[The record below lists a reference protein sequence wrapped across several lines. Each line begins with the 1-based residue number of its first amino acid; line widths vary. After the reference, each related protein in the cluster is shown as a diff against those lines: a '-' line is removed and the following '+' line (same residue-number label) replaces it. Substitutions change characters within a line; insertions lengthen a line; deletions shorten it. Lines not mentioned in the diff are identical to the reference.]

1 MGNEIIKIIK
11 IFLASSSE
19 LKDDREQFEIFIN
32 RKNKKYIEQ
41 GIFLELVVWEDFIDA
56 MSKTRLQDEY
66 NKAITQCHIFVSLFH
81 TKVGIYTEEEFT
93 KALETFKANG
103 NLRIYTYFKDA
114 PINAGQ
120 IRPEIMTLL
129 NFKERLHNLG
139 HFHTSYADIND
150 LKHKFGEQLNKIMP
164 KLAGEIE
171 PAFQQKQQEVEQSL
185 RREIQQLEQE
195 KQEIEQALRR
205 EIQQLEQKKQ
215 EIEQALR
222 REIQQLEQQIDG
234 HRPVTPLDTLIVNI
248 RNTMNLFRRW
258 LIELNKWFK
267 FAILCILALILSLVI
282 FYVREITDPLVAASV
297 CNNTP
302 DFISCGEKLDF
313 PHYPSLGQL
322 LPEEKKGREE
332 FAKGNYKEAIS
343 YLEKAWEQEKDPV
356 TLIALNNARV
366 MYQLKSGTISPKNVF
381 TIAVSTGFG
390 DKIPPDF
397 GGSIL
402 TGVGWQQ
409 YKFNK
414 DNDIFK
420 LIVVMADD
428 SNNKDGA
435 EKVAKELV
443 GRQRIMGVIGP
454 YSSHATYYVLDDYL
468 QKLVLISATS
478 TATIEDFKAQDEN
491 KSQDLSW
498 FFRPISTT
506 EIAAQDLVKYLKKQG
521 YQQVIIF
528 HDNDLVAQSFYN
540 NFKEELDKLS
550 INIKGEVNITTSPID
565 RVNSLK
571 QKFNQIKDK
580 TALVIISDAFIDTE
594 SKEKKIQII
603 KENRGTFLIAGNN
616 PLFNDEVLRLGKES
630 LEKMVIAIP
639 WYPSDEESKKLADF
653 VDQKPLPWSTSTK
666 PKLNWQMAMAYDAT
680 KMLVEAIVQQLE
692 QGQTP
697 SREGTRNTLAKDDFN
712 TEGLTG
718 KITLK
723 GSDRKDQ
730 FSSLVRPDCSTTSCD
745 WRKIN
750 P

>member
-1 MGNEIIKIIK
+1 M
-11 IFLASSSE
+11 
-19 LKDDREQFEIFIN
+19 IN
-32 RKNKKYIEQ
+32 TINLSYHWTKNRI
-41 GIFLELVVWEDFIDA
+41 
-56 MSKTRLQDEY
+56 M
-66 NKAITQCHIFVSLFH
+66 LFC
-81 TKVGIYTEEEFT
+81 
-93 KALETFKANG
+93 
-103 NLRIYTYFKDA
+103 
-114 PINAGQ
+114 
-120 IRPEIMTLL
+120 
-129 NFKERLHNLG
+129 
-139 HFHTSYADIND
+139 
-150 LKHKFGEQLNKIMP
+150 
-164 KLAGEIE
+164 
-171 PAFQQKQQEVEQSL
+171 
-185 RREIQQLEQE
+185 
-195 KQEIEQALRR
+195 
-205 EIQQLEQKKQ
+205 
-215 EIEQALR
+215 
-222 REIQQLEQQIDG
+222 
-234 HRPVTPLDTLIVNI
+234 
-248 RNTMNLFRRW
+248 RW
-258 LIELNKWFK
+258 LIELNKKWFK
-267 FAILCILALILSLVI
+267 FAILFILALIISWVT
-282 FYVREITDPLVAASV
+282 FYVREITDPLSA
-297 CNNTP
+297 CKNTP
-302 DFISCGEKLDF
+302 HFISCGEKLDF

-390 DKIPPDF
+390 DRIPPDF

-409 YKFNK
+409 YKFNQ
-414 DNDIFK
+414 DDDIFK
-420 LIVVMADD
+420 LIVVMAND

-478 TATIEDFKAQDEN
+478 TATIEDFKAQDKDKN
-491 KSQDLSW
+491 KSQDFSW
-498 FFRPISTT
+498 FFRPIPTT
-506 EIAAQDLVKYLKKQG
+506 EIAAQNLVKYLEKKG

-528 HDNDLVAQSFYN
+528 HDNDLVAQSFYK
-540 NFKEELDKLS
+540 NFTKQLEKS
-550 INIKGEVNITTSPID
+550 IIINIKG
-565 RVNSLK
+565 RVIIKDSQISLDVERFK
-571 QKFNQIKDK
+571 QKFNQLKDK

-616 PLFNDEVLRLGKES
+616 PLFNDEVLELVDTIGRES

-653 VDQKPLPWSTSTK
+653 VDQKPLPWSTK
-666 PKLNWQMAMAYDAT
+666 LKLNWQMAMAYDAT

-745 WRKIN
+745 WREIN

>member
-1 MGNEIIKIIK
+1 MSREKLEDAKRNWEEKLAHYQCELAITADASRKFELRKGIQECEKEIEKLEKTIN
-11 IFLASSSE
+11 SSE
-19 LKDDREQFEIFIN
+19 SGNDPNSSDNSNRRRFVIPPIIIN
-32 RKNKKYIEQ
+32 TINLSYRWTKKRI
-41 GIFLELVVWEDFIDA
+41 
-56 MSKTRLQDEY
+56 M
-66 NKAITQCHIFVSLFH
+66 LFC
-81 TKVGIYTEEEFT
+81 
-93 KALETFKANG
+93 
-103 NLRIYTYFKDA
+103 
-114 PINAGQ
+114 
-120 IRPEIMTLL
+120 
-129 NFKERLHNLG
+129 
-139 HFHTSYADIND
+139 
-150 LKHKFGEQLNKIMP
+150 
-164 KLAGEIE
+164 
-171 PAFQQKQQEVEQSL
+171 
-185 RREIQQLEQE
+185 
-195 KQEIEQALRR
+195 
-205 EIQQLEQKKQ
+205 
-215 EIEQALR
+215 
-222 REIQQLEQQIDG
+222 
-234 HRPVTPLDTLIVNI
+234 
-248 RNTMNLFRRW
+248 RW

-267 FAILCILALILSLVI
+267 FAILFILALIISLVI
-282 FYVREITDPLVAASV
+282 FYVREITDPLSA
-297 CNNTP
+297 CKNTP
-302 DFISCGEKLDF
+302 HFISCGEKLDF
-313 PHYPSLGQL
+313 HHYPSSGQL
-322 LPEEKKGREE
+322 LRGEEKGREE

-343 YLEKAWEQEKDPV
+343 YLEEAWEKEKDPV

-409 YKFNK
+409 AEFNK
-414 DNDIFK
+414 NNGIFK
-420 LIVVMADD
+420 LIVVMAND
-428 SNNKDGA
+428 SNNDDEA
-435 EKVAKELV
+435 LKVAKELV
-443 GRQRIMGVIGP
+443 GRERIIGVIGP

-468 QKLVLISATS
+468 KELVLISPTS
-478 TATIEDFKAQDEN
+478 TATIEAFKAQDKN

-506 EIAAQDLVKYLKKQG
+506 EIAAQDLVKYLEKKG

-540 NFKEELDKLS
+540 NFKEELELDKSS
-550 INIKGEVNITTSPID
+550 INEVNITISPID
-565 RVNSLK
+565 RVNSFK
-571 QKFNQIKDK
+571 QKFNQLKDK
-580 TALVIISDAFIDTE
+580 TALVLISDAFIDTE

-616 PLFNDEVLRLGKES
+616 PLFNDEVLELVDTIGRES

-653 VDQKPLPWSTSTK
+653 VDQKPLPWSTK

-692 QGQTP
+692 QGQMP

-723 GSDRKDQ
+723 ESDREDQ
-730 FSSLVRPDCSTTSCD
+730 SNSLISPDCSTTPCD

>member
-1 MGNEIIKIIK
+1 MSREKLEDAKRNWEEKLAHYQCELAITADASRKFELRKGIQECEKEIEKLEKTIN
-11 IFLASSSE
+11 SSE
-19 LKDDREQFEIFIN
+19 SGNDPNSSDNSNRRRFVIPPIIIN
-32 RKNKKYIEQ
+32 TINLSYRWTKKRI
-41 GIFLELVVWEDFIDA
+41 
-56 MSKTRLQDEY
+56 M
-66 NKAITQCHIFVSLFH
+66 LFC
-81 TKVGIYTEEEFT
+81 
-93 KALETFKANG
+93 
-103 NLRIYTYFKDA
+103 
-114 PINAGQ
+114 
-120 IRPEIMTLL
+120 
-129 NFKERLHNLG
+129 
-139 HFHTSYADIND
+139 
-150 LKHKFGEQLNKIMP
+150 
-164 KLAGEIE
+164 
-171 PAFQQKQQEVEQSL
+171 
-185 RREIQQLEQE
+185 
-195 KQEIEQALRR
+195 
-205 EIQQLEQKKQ
+205 
-215 EIEQALR
+215 
-222 REIQQLEQQIDG
+222 
-234 HRPVTPLDTLIVNI
+234 
-248 RNTMNLFRRW
+248 RW

-282 FYVREITDPLVAASV
+282 FYVREITDPLSA

-302 DFISCGEKLDF
+302 DFISCGEKLGF
-313 PHYPSLGQL
+313 PDYPSPGQL
-322 LPEEKKGREE
+322 LPEEEKGREE

-343 YLEKAWEQEKDPV
+343 YLEKAWEKEKDPV

-366 MYQLKSGTISPKNVF
+366 MYRLKSGTISPKNVF

-409 YKFNK
+409 AEFNK
-414 DNDIFK
+414 DNVFK
-420 LIVVMADD
+420 LIVVMAND
-428 SNNKDGA
+428 SNNDDEA
-435 EKVAKELV
+435 LKVAKELV
-443 GRQRIMGVIGP
+443 GREKIMGVIGP

-468 QKLVLISATS
+468 EKLVLISPTS
-478 TATIEDFKAQDEN
+478 TATIEAFKAQDKN

-498 FFRPISTT
+498 FFRPVSTT
-506 EIAAQDLVKYLKKQG
+506 EIAAQDLVKYLEKKG

-540 NFKEELDKLS
+540 NFKEELDKSS
-550 INIKGEVNITTSPID
+550 INIKGKVNITTSPID

-571 QKFNQIKDK
+571 QKFNQLKDK
-580 TALVIISDAFIDTE
+580 TALVLISDAFINTE

-616 PLFNDEVLRLGKES
+616 PLFNDEVLELVDTIGRES

-723 GSDRKDQ
+723 GSDREDQ
-730 FSSLVRPDCSTTSCD
+730 SSSLISPDCSTTPCD
-745 WRKIN
+745 WTGAK
-750 P
+750 

>member
-1 MGNEIIKIIK
+1 
-11 IFLASSSE
+11 
-19 LKDDREQFEIFIN
+19 
-32 RKNKKYIEQ
+32 
-41 GIFLELVVWEDFIDA
+41 
-56 MSKTRLQDEY
+56 
-66 NKAITQCHIFVSLFH
+66 
-81 TKVGIYTEEEFT
+81 
-93 KALETFKANG
+93 
-103 NLRIYTYFKDA
+103 YFKNA

-120 IRPEIMTLL
+120 IGPEIITLL

-164 KLAGEIE
+164 KLAREIE
-171 PAFQQKQQEVEQSL
+171 PAFQQKQ
-185 RREIQQLEQE
+185 
-195 KQEIEQALRR
+195 QEIEQALRR

-343 YLEKAWEQEKDPV
+343 YLEKAWEKEKDPV

-414 DNDIFK
+414 DNDTFK

-443 GRQRIMGVIGP
+443 GRQRIMGIIGP
-454 YSSHATYYVLDDYL
+454 YSSHATYYV
-468 QKLVLISATS
+468 
-478 TATIEDFKAQDEN
+478 
-491 KSQDLSW
+491 
-498 FFRPISTT
+498 
-506 EIAAQDLVKYLKKQG
+506 
-521 YQQVIIF
+521 
-528 HDNDLVAQSFYN
+528 
-540 NFKEELDKLS
+540 
-550 INIKGEVNITTSPID
+550 
-565 RVNSLK
+565 
-571 QKFNQIKDK
+571 
-580 TALVIISDAFIDTE
+580 
-594 SKEKKIQII
+594 
-603 KENRGTFLIAGNN
+603 
-616 PLFNDEVLRLGKES
+616 
-630 LEKMVIAIP
+630 
-639 WYPSDEESKKLADF
+639 
-653 VDQKPLPWSTSTK
+653 
-666 PKLNWQMAMAYDAT
+666 
-680 KMLVEAIVQQLE
+680 
-692 QGQTP
+692 
-697 SREGTRNTLAKDDFN
+697 
-712 TEGLTG
+712 
-718 KITLK
+718 
-723 GSDRKDQ
+723 
-730 FSSLVRPDCSTTSCD
+730 
-745 WRKIN
+745 
-750 P
+750 

>member
-32 RKNKKYIEQ
+32 RENKKYIKQ

-114 PINAGQ
+114 PINMSQ
-120 IRPEIMTLL
+120 IRSEIMTLL

-139 HFHTSYADIND
+139 HFHTRYADIND
-150 LKHKFGEQLNKIMP
+150 LKHKFSEQLNKIMP

-171 PAFQQKQQEVEQSL
+171 PALHQEQQK
-185 RREIQQLEQE
+185 
-195 KQEIEQALRR
+195 
-205 EIQQLEQKKQ
+205 
-215 EIEQALR
+215 IEQALR
-222 REIQQLEQQIDG
+222 REIQQLEQQKQEIEQALKREIQQLEQQIGG
-234 HRPVTPLDTLIVNI
+234 HRPRTLLDKLIVNI
-248 RNTMNLFRRW
+248 RNTINLFRRW

-282 FYVREITDPLVAASV
+282 FYVREITDPLSA

-302 DFISCGEKLDF
+302 DFISCGEKLGF
-313 PHYPSLGQL
+313 PDYPLPGQL

-343 YLEKAWEQEKDPV
+343 YLEKAWEKEKDPV

-409 YKFNK
+409 AEFNK
-414 DNDIFK
+414 DNVFK
-420 LIVVMADD
+420 LIVVMAND
-428 SNNKDGA
+428 SNNDYEA
-435 EKVAKELV
+435 LKVAKELV
-443 GRQRIMGVIGP
+443 GREKILGVIGP

-468 QKLVLISATS
+468 EKLVLISPTS
-478 TATIEDFKAQDEN
+478 TATIEAFKAQDKN

-498 FFRPISTT
+498 FFRPVSTT
-506 EIAAQDLVKYLKKQG
+506 EIAAQDLVKYLEKKG

-540 NFKEELDKLS
+540 NFKEELDKSS
-550 INIKGEVNITTSPID
+550 INIKGKVNIKTSPID

-571 QKFNQIKDK
+571 QKFNQLKDK
-580 TALVIISDAFIDTE
+580 TALVLISDAFIDTE

-616 PLFNDEVLRLGKES
+616 PLFNDEVLRLGRES

-653 VDQKPLPWSTSTK
+653 VDQKPLPWSTK
-666 PKLNWQMAMAYDAT
+666 LKLNWQMAMAYDAT

-723 GSDRKDQ
+723 ERDREDPS
-730 FSSLVRPDCSTTSCD
+730 SSLISPDCSTTPCD

>member
-1 MGNEIIKIIK
+1 MSREKLEDAKRNWEEKLAHYQCELAITADASRKFELRKGIQECEKEIEKLEKTIN
-11 IFLASSSE
+11 SSE
-19 LKDDREQFEIFIN
+19 SGNDPNSSDNSNRRRFVIPPIIIN
-32 RKNKKYIEQ
+32 TINLSYRWTKKRI
-41 GIFLELVVWEDFIDA
+41 
-56 MSKTRLQDEY
+56 M
-66 NKAITQCHIFVSLFH
+66 LFC
-81 TKVGIYTEEEFT
+81 
-93 KALETFKANG
+93 
-103 NLRIYTYFKDA
+103 
-114 PINAGQ
+114 
-120 IRPEIMTLL
+120 
-129 NFKERLHNLG
+129 
-139 HFHTSYADIND
+139 
-150 LKHKFGEQLNKIMP
+150 
-164 KLAGEIE
+164 
-171 PAFQQKQQEVEQSL
+171 
-185 RREIQQLEQE
+185 
-195 KQEIEQALRR
+195 
-205 EIQQLEQKKQ
+205 
-215 EIEQALR
+215 
-222 REIQQLEQQIDG
+222 
-234 HRPVTPLDTLIVNI
+234 
-248 RNTMNLFRRW
+248 RW

-282 FYVREITDPLVAASV
+282 VYVREITDPLSA

-302 DFISCGEKLDF
+302 DFISCGEKLGF
-313 PHYPSLGQL
+313 PDYPSPGQL
-322 LPEEKKGREE
+322 LPEEEKGREE

-343 YLEKAWEQEKDPV
+343 YLEKAWEKEKDPV

-409 YKFNK
+409 AEFNK
-414 DNDIFK
+414 DNVFK
-420 LIVVMADD
+420 LIVVMAND
-428 SNNKDGA
+428 SNNDDEA
-435 EKVAKELV
+435 LKVAKELV
-443 GRQRIMGVIGP
+443 GREKIMGVIGP

-468 QKLVLISATS
+468 EKLVLISPTS
-478 TATIEDFKAQDEN
+478 TATIEAFKAQDKN

-498 FFRPISTT
+498 FFRPVSTT
-506 EIAAQDLVKYLKKQG
+506 EIAAQDLVKYLEKKG

-540 NFKEELDKLS
+540 NFKEELDKSS
-550 INIKGEVNITTSPID
+550 INIKGKVNITTSPID

-571 QKFNQIKDK
+571 QKFNQLKDK
-580 TALVIISDAFIDTE
+580 TALVLISDAFINTE

-616 PLFNDEVLRLGKES
+616 PLFNDEVLELVDTIGRES

-723 GSDRKDQ
+723 GSDREDQ
-730 FSSLVRPDCSTTSCD
+730 SSSLISPDCSTTPCD

>member
-150 LKHKFGEQLNKIMP
+150 LKHKFSEQLNKIMP
-164 KLAGEIE
+164 KLAREIE
-171 PAFQQKQQEVEQSL
+171 PAFQQKQQEV
-185 RREIQQLEQE
+185 
-195 KQEIEQALRR
+195 EQALRR

-332 FAKGNYKEAIS
+332 FAKGNYKQAIS

-414 DNDIFK
+414 DNCNKDIFK

-478 TATIEDFKAQDEN
+478 TATIEDFKAQDKN
-491 KSQDLSW
+491 KSQDFSW

-528 HDNDLVAQSFYN
+528 HDNDLVARSFYN

-571 QKFNQIKDK
+571 QKFNQLKDK

-616 PLFNDEVLRLGKES
+616 PLFNDDVLKLVDTIGKES

-653 VDQKPLPWSTSTK
+653 VDQKPLPWSTK

>member
-66 NKAITQCHIFVSLFH
+66 NKAITECHIFVSLFH

-114 PINAGQ
+114 PINMSQ
-120 IRPEIMTLL
+120 IRSEIMTLL

-150 LKHKFGEQLNKIMP
+150 LKHKFSEQLNKIMP

-171 PAFQQKQQEVEQSL
+171 PAFHQEQQEIEQAL
-185 RREIQQLEQE
+185 KREIQQLEQQ

-205 EIQQLEQKKQ
+205 EIQQLKQ
-215 EIEQALR
+215 Q
-222 REIQQLEQQIDG
+222 
-234 HRPVTPLDTLIVNI
+234 HRLVTTLDTLIVNI
-248 RNTMNLFRRW
+248 GNTINLFRRW

-282 FYVREITDPLVAASV
+282 FYVREITDPLSA

-302 DFISCGEKLDF
+302 DFISCGEKLGF
-313 PHYPSLGQL
+313 PHYPSPGQL
-322 LPEEKKGREE
+322 LPEEEKGREE

-343 YLEKAWEQEKDPV
+343 YLEKAWEKEKDPV

-366 MYQLKSGTISPKNVF
+366 MYQLKSGTISSKNVF

-409 YKFNK
+409 AEFNK
-414 DNDIFK
+414 DNVFK
-420 LIVVMADD
+420 LIVVMAND

-435 EKVAKELV
+435 LKVAKELV
-443 GRQRIMGVIGP
+443 GREKIMGVIGP

-468 QKLVLISATS
+468 KKLVLISATS
-478 TATIEDFKAQDEN
+478 TATIEDFKAQDKN
-491 KSQDLSW
+491 KSQDFSW
-498 FFRPISTT
+498 FFRPIPTT

-550 INIKGEVNITTSPID
+550 INIKGEVNITTSPINQ
-565 RVNSLK
+565 VNSLK

-616 PLFNDEVLRLGKES
+616 PLFNDEVLELVDTIGRES

-666 PKLNWQMAMAYDAT
+666 PKLNWQMAMAYEAT

-723 GSDRKDQ
+723 GSDREDQ
-730 FSSLVRPDCSTTSCD
+730 SSSLISPDCSTTPCD

>member
-32 RKNKKYIEQ
+32 RENKKYIKQ

-66 NKAITQCHIFVSLFH
+66 NKAITECHIFVSLFH
-81 TKVGIYTEEEFT
+81 TKVGKYTEEEFL

-103 NLRIYTYFKDA
+103 NLRIYTYFKNA

-120 IRPEIMTLL
+120 IGPEIMTLL

-150 LKHKFGEQLNKIMP
+150 LKHKFSEQLNKIMP

-171 PAFQQKQQEVEQSL
+171 PAFHQEQ
-185 RREIQQLEQE
+185 
-195 KQEIEQALRR
+195 QEIEQAL
-205 EIQQLEQKKQ
+205 K
-215 EIEQALR
+215 
-222 REIQQLEQQIDG
+222 REIQQLEQQKQEIELALRREIRQLEQQIGG
-234 HRPVTPLDTLIVNI
+234 HRPCTLLDKLIVNI
-248 RNTMNLFRRW
+248 RNTINLFRRW

-282 FYVREITDPLVAASV
+282 FYVREITDPLSA

-302 DFISCGEKLDF
+302 DFISCGEKLGF
-313 PHYPSLGQL
+313 PDYPSPGQL
-322 LPEEKKGREE
+322 LREEKKGREE

-343 YLEKAWEQEKDPV
+343 YLEEAWEKEKDPV

-409 YKFNK
+409 AEFNK
-414 DNDIFK
+414 NNGIFK
-420 LIVVMADD
+420 LIVVMAND

-435 EKVAKELV
+435 LKVAKELV
-443 GRQRIMGVIGP
+443 GRERIIGVIGP

-468 QKLVLISATS
+468 KELVLISPTS
-478 TATIEDFKAQDEN
+478 TATREYFKAQNKN
-491 KSQDLSW
+491 KSQDFSW

-506 EIAAQDLVKYLKKQG
+506 EIAAQDLVKYLEKKG
-521 YQQVIIF
+521 YIKVIIF
-528 HDNDLVAQSFYN
+528 YDNDLVAQSFYE
-540 NFKEELDKLS
+540 NFTKQLKQSS
-550 INIKGEVNITTSPID
+550 INIKPEVNITKSPID
-565 RVNSLK
+565 LDVDSLK

-580 TALVIISDAFIDTE
+580 TALVLISDAFIDTE

-616 PLFNDEVLRLGKES
+616 PLFNDEVLELVDTIGRES

-653 VDQKPLPWSTSTK
+653 VDQKPLPWSTK

-723 GSDRKDQ
+723 ESDREDQ
-730 FSSLVRPDCSTTSCD
+730 SSSLISPDCSTTPCD

>member
-1 MGNEIIKIIK
+1 MSQAKRN
-11 IFLASSSE
+11 
-19 LKDDREQFEIFIN
+19 
-32 RKNKKYIEQ
+32 
-41 GIFLELVVWEDFIDA
+41 WE
-56 MSKTRLQDEY
+56 E
-66 NKAITQCHIFVSLFH
+66 
-81 TKVGIYTEEEFT
+81 
-93 KALETFKANG
+93 
-103 NLRIYTYFKDA
+103 
-114 PINAGQ
+114 
-120 IRPEIMTLL
+120 
-129 NFKERLHNLG
+129 
-139 HFHTSYADIND
+139 
-150 LKHKFGEQLNKIMP
+150 
-164 KLAGEIE
+164 KLAHYEYELSITADPSRKFELRRMIEECQKEIE
-171 PAFQQKQQEVEQSL
+171 K
-185 RREIQQLEQE
+185 LE
-195 KQEIEQALRR
+195 
-205 EIQQLEQKKQ
+205 KKINPSESGNDPTSSDNSNQ
-215 EIEQALR
+215 PISV
-222 REIQQLEQQIDG
+222 IPPI
-234 HRPVTPLDTLIVNI
+234 II
-248 RNTMNLFRRW
+248 NTINLSYHWTKNRIMLFCRW
-258 LIELNKWFK
+258 LIELKKWFK

-282 FYVREITDPLVAASV
+282 FYVREITDPLSA

-302 DFISCGEKLDF
+302 DFISCGEKLGF
-313 PHYPSLGQL
+313 PHYPSPGRL
-322 LPEEKKGREE
+322 LPEEEKGREE

-343 YLEKAWEQEKDPV
+343 YLEKAWEKEKDPV

-409 YKFNK
+409 AEFNK
-414 DNDIFK
+414 DNVFK
-420 LIVVMADD
+420 LIVVMAND
-428 SNNKDGA
+428 SNNDYDEA
-435 EKVAKELV
+435 LKVAKELV
-443 GRQRIMGVIGP
+443 GREKIMGVIGP

-468 QKLVLISATS
+468 EKLVLISPTS
-478 TATIEDFKAQDEN
+478 TATIEAFKAQDKN

-498 FFRPISTT
+498 FFRPIPTT
-506 EIAAQDLVKYLKKQG
+506 EIAAQDLVKYLEKKG

-528 HDNDLVAQSFYN
+528 HDNDLVAQSFYK
-540 NFKEELDKLS
+540 NFTKQLEKS
-550 INIKGEVNITTSPID
+550 IIINIKG
-565 RVNSLK
+565 RVIIKDSQISLDVERFK
-571 QKFNQIKDK
+571 QKFNQLKDK

-616 PLFNDEVLRLGKES
+616 PLFNDEVLELVDTIGRES

-697 SREGTRNTLAKDDFN
+697 SREGTRNTLAKDDFK

-723 GSDRKDQ
+723 GSDREDQ
-730 FSSLVRPDCSTTSCD
+730 SSSLISPDCSTTPCD

>member
-1 MGNEIIKIIK
+1 MSREKLEDAKRNWEEKLAHYQCELAITADASRKFELRKGIQECEKEIEKLEKTIN
-11 IFLASSSE
+11 SSE
-19 LKDDREQFEIFIN
+19 SGNDPNSVVIPPIIIN
-32 RKNKKYIEQ
+32 TINLSYRWTKKRI
-41 GIFLELVVWEDFIDA
+41 
-56 MSKTRLQDEY
+56 M
-66 NKAITQCHIFVSLFH
+66 LFC
-81 TKVGIYTEEEFT
+81 
-93 KALETFKANG
+93 
-103 NLRIYTYFKDA
+103 
-114 PINAGQ
+114 
-120 IRPEIMTLL
+120 
-129 NFKERLHNLG
+129 
-139 HFHTSYADIND
+139 
-150 LKHKFGEQLNKIMP
+150 
-164 KLAGEIE
+164 
-171 PAFQQKQQEVEQSL
+171 
-185 RREIQQLEQE
+185 
-195 KQEIEQALRR
+195 
-205 EIQQLEQKKQ
+205 
-215 EIEQALR
+215 
-222 REIQQLEQQIDG
+222 
-234 HRPVTPLDTLIVNI
+234 
-248 RNTMNLFRRW
+248 RW

-282 FYVREITDPLVAASV
+282 FYVREITDPLSA

-302 DFISCGEKLDF
+302 DFISCGEKLGF
-313 PHYPSLGQL
+313 PDYPSPGQL
-322 LPEEKKGREE
+322 LPEEEKGREE

-343 YLEKAWEQEKDPV
+343 YLEKAWQKEKDPV

-366 MYQLKSGTISPKNVF
+366 MYRLKSGTISPKNVF

-409 YKFNK
+409 AEFNK
-414 DNDIFK
+414 DNVFK
-420 LIVVMADD
+420 LIVVMAND
-428 SNNKDGA
+428 SNNDDEA
-435 EKVAKELV
+435 LKVAKELV
-443 GRQRIMGVIGP
+443 GREKIMGVIGP

-468 QKLVLISATS
+468 EKLVLISPTS
-478 TATIEDFKAQDEN
+478 TATIEAFKAQDKN

-498 FFRPISTT
+498 FFRPVSTT
-506 EIAAQDLVKYLKKQG
+506 EIAAQDLVKYLEKKG

-540 NFKEELDKLS
+540 NFKEELDKSS
-550 INIKGEVNITTSPID
+550 INIKGKVNITTSPID

-571 QKFNQIKDK
+571 QKFNQLKDK
-580 TALVIISDAFIDTE
+580 TALVLISDAFINTE

-616 PLFNDEVLRLGKES
+616 PLFNDEVLELVDTIGRES

-723 GSDRKDQ
+723 GSDREDQ
-730 FSSLVRPDCSTTSCD
+730 SSSLISPDCSTTPCD

>member
-1 MGNEIIKIIK
+1 MSREKLEDAKRNWEEKLAHYQCELAITADASRKFELRKGIQECEKEIEKLEKTIN
-11 IFLASSSE
+11 SSE
-19 LKDDREQFEIFIN
+19 SGNDPNSSDNSNRRRFVIPPIIIN
-32 RKNKKYIEQ
+32 TINLSYRWTKKRI
-41 GIFLELVVWEDFIDA
+41 
-56 MSKTRLQDEY
+56 M
-66 NKAITQCHIFVSLFH
+66 LFC
-81 TKVGIYTEEEFT
+81 
-93 KALETFKANG
+93 
-103 NLRIYTYFKDA
+103 
-114 PINAGQ
+114 
-120 IRPEIMTLL
+120 
-129 NFKERLHNLG
+129 
-139 HFHTSYADIND
+139 
-150 LKHKFGEQLNKIMP
+150 
-164 KLAGEIE
+164 
-171 PAFQQKQQEVEQSL
+171 
-185 RREIQQLEQE
+185 
-195 KQEIEQALRR
+195 
-205 EIQQLEQKKQ
+205 
-215 EIEQALR
+215 
-222 REIQQLEQQIDG
+222 
-234 HRPVTPLDTLIVNI
+234 
-248 RNTMNLFRRW
+248 RW

-267 FAILCILALILSLVI
+267 FAILFILALIISLVI
-282 FYVREITDPLVAASV
+282 FYVREITDPLSA
-297 CNNTP
+297 CKNTP
-302 DFISCGEKLDF
+302 HFISCGEKLDF
-313 PHYPSLGQL
+313 HHYPSSGQL
-322 LPEEKKGREE
+322 LRGEEKGREE

-343 YLEKAWEQEKDPV
+343 YLEEAWEKEKDPV

-409 YKFNK
+409 AEFNK
-414 DNDIFK
+414 DNVFK
-420 LIVVMADD
+420 LIVVMAND
-428 SNNKDGA
+428 SNNDDEA
-435 EKVAKELV
+435 LKVAKELV
-443 GRQRIMGVIGP
+443 GRERIIGVIGP

-468 QKLVLISATS
+468 EKLVLISPTS
-478 TATIEDFKAQDEN
+478 TATIEAFKAQDKN

-506 EIAAQDLVKYLKKQG
+506 EIAAQDLVKYLEKKG

-540 NFKEELDKLS
+540 NFKEELDKSS
-550 INIKGEVNITTSPID
+550 INIKGKVNITELPID
-565 RVNSLK
+565 RVNSFK
-571 QKFNQIKDK
+571 QKFNQLKDK
-580 TALVIISDAFIDTE
+580 TALVLISDAFIDTE

-616 PLFNDEVLRLGKES
+616 PLFNDEVLELVDTIGRES

-723 GSDRKDQ
+723 GSDREDQ
-730 FSSLVRPDCSTTSCD
+730 SSSLISPDCSTTPCD

>member
-1 MGNEIIKIIK
+1 MSQAKRN
-11 IFLASSSE
+11 
-19 LKDDREQFEIFIN
+19 
-32 RKNKKYIEQ
+32 
-41 GIFLELVVWEDFIDA
+41 WE
-56 MSKTRLQDEY
+56 E
-66 NKAITQCHIFVSLFH
+66 
-81 TKVGIYTEEEFT
+81 
-93 KALETFKANG
+93 
-103 NLRIYTYFKDA
+103 
-114 PINAGQ
+114 
-120 IRPEIMTLL
+120 
-129 NFKERLHNLG
+129 
-139 HFHTSYADIND
+139 
-150 LKHKFGEQLNKIMP
+150 
-164 KLAGEIE
+164 KLAHYEYELSITADPSRKFELRRMIEECQKEIE
-171 PAFQQKQQEVEQSL
+171 K
-185 RREIQQLEQE
+185 LE
-195 KQEIEQALRR
+195 
-205 EIQQLEQKKQ
+205 KKINPSESGNDPTSSDNSNQ
-215 EIEQALR
+215 PISV
-222 REIQQLEQQIDG
+222 IPPIM
-234 HRPVTPLDTLIVNI
+234 I
-248 RNTMNLFRRW
+248 NTINLSYHWTKNRIMLFCRW
-258 LIELNKWFK
+258 LIELNKKWFK
-267 FAILCILALILSLVI
+267 FAILFILALIISWVT
-282 FYVREITDPLVAASV
+282 FYVREITDPLSA
-297 CNNTP
+297 CKNTP
-302 DFISCGEKLDF
+302 HFISCGEKLDF

-390 DKIPPDF
+390 DRIPPDF

-409 YKFNK
+409 YKFNQ
-414 DNDIFK
+414 DDDIFK
-420 LIVVMADD
+420 LIVVMAND

-478 TATIEDFKAQDEN
+478 TATIEDFKAQDKDKN
-491 KSQDLSW
+491 KSQDFSW
-498 FFRPISTT
+498 FFRPIPTT
-506 EIAAQDLVKYLKKQG
+506 EIAAQNLVKYLEKKG

-528 HDNDLVAQSFYN
+528 HDNDLVAQSFYK
-540 NFKEELDKLS
+540 NFTKQLEKS
-550 INIKGEVNITTSPID
+550 IIINIKG
-565 RVNSLK
+565 RVIIKDSQISLDVERFK
-571 QKFNQIKDK
+571 QKFNQLKDK

-616 PLFNDEVLRLGKES
+616 PLFNDEVLELVDTIGRES

-653 VDQKPLPWSTSTK
+653 VDQKPLPWSTK
-666 PKLNWQMAMAYDAT
+666 LKLNWQMAMAYDAT

-745 WRKIN
+745 WREIN

>member
-1 MGNEIIKIIK
+1 MSREKLEDAKRNWEEKLAHYQCELAITADASRKFELRKGIQECEKEIEKLEKTIN
-11 IFLASSSE
+11 SSE
-19 LKDDREQFEIFIN
+19 SGNDPNSSDNSNRRRFVIPPIIIN
-32 RKNKKYIEQ
+32 TINLSYRWTKKRI
-41 GIFLELVVWEDFIDA
+41 
-56 MSKTRLQDEY
+56 M
-66 NKAITQCHIFVSLFH
+66 LFC
-81 TKVGIYTEEEFT
+81 
-93 KALETFKANG
+93 
-103 NLRIYTYFKDA
+103 
-114 PINAGQ
+114 
-120 IRPEIMTLL
+120 
-129 NFKERLHNLG
+129 
-139 HFHTSYADIND
+139 
-150 LKHKFGEQLNKIMP
+150 
-164 KLAGEIE
+164 
-171 PAFQQKQQEVEQSL
+171 
-185 RREIQQLEQE
+185 
-195 KQEIEQALRR
+195 
-205 EIQQLEQKKQ
+205 
-215 EIEQALR
+215 
-222 REIQQLEQQIDG
+222 
-234 HRPVTPLDTLIVNI
+234 
-248 RNTMNLFRRW
+248 RW

-267 FAILCILALILSLVI
+267 FAILFILALIISLVI
-282 FYVREITDPLVAASV
+282 FYVREITDPLSA

-302 DFISCGEKLDF
+302 DFISCGEKLGF
-313 PHYPSLGQL
+313 RNYPSPGQL
-322 LPEEKKGREE
+322 LPEEEKGREE

-343 YLEKAWEQEKDPV
+343 YLKKAWEKEKDPV

-366 MYQLKSGTISPKNVF
+366 MYRLKSGTISPKNVF

-409 YKFNK
+409 AEFNK
-414 DNDIFK
+414 DNVFK
-420 LIVVMADD
+420 LIVVMAND
-428 SNNKDGA
+428 SNNDYEA
-435 EKVAKELV
+435 LKVDKELV
-443 GRQRIMGVIGP
+443 GREKIMGVIGP

-468 QKLVLISATS
+468 EKLVLISPTS
-478 TATIEDFKAQDEN
+478 TATIEAFKAQDKN
-491 KSQDLSW
+491 KSQDFSW
-498 FFRPISTT
+498 FFRPVSTT
-506 EIAAQDLVKYLKKQG
+506 EIAAQDLVKYLEKKG

-540 NFKEELDKLS
+540 NFKEELDKSS
-550 INIKGEVNITTSPID
+550 INIKGKVNITELPID
-565 RVNSLK
+565 RVNSFK
-571 QKFNQIKDK
+571 QKFNQLKDK

-616 PLFNDEVLRLGKES
+616 PLFNDEVLELVDTIGRES

-723 GSDRKDQ
+723 GSDREDQ
-730 FSSLVRPDCSTTSCD
+730 SSSLISPDCSTTPCD
-745 WRKIN
+745 WTGAK
-750 P
+750 

>member
-1 MGNEIIKIIK
+1 MSREKLEDAKRNWEEKLAHYQCELAITADASRKFELRKGIQECEKEIEKLEKTIN
-11 IFLASSSE
+11 SSE
-19 LKDDREQFEIFIN
+19 SGNDPNSSDNSNRRRFVIPPIIIN
-32 RKNKKYIEQ
+32 TINLSYRWTKKRI
-41 GIFLELVVWEDFIDA
+41 
-56 MSKTRLQDEY
+56 M
-66 NKAITQCHIFVSLFH
+66 LFC
-81 TKVGIYTEEEFT
+81 
-93 KALETFKANG
+93 
-103 NLRIYTYFKDA
+103 
-114 PINAGQ
+114 
-120 IRPEIMTLL
+120 
-129 NFKERLHNLG
+129 
-139 HFHTSYADIND
+139 
-150 LKHKFGEQLNKIMP
+150 
-164 KLAGEIE
+164 
-171 PAFQQKQQEVEQSL
+171 
-185 RREIQQLEQE
+185 
-195 KQEIEQALRR
+195 
-205 EIQQLEQKKQ
+205 
-215 EIEQALR
+215 
-222 REIQQLEQQIDG
+222 
-234 HRPVTPLDTLIVNI
+234 
-248 RNTMNLFRRW
+248 RW

-267 FAILCILALILSLVI
+267 FAILFILALIISLVI
-282 FYVREITDPLVAASV
+282 FYVREITDPLSA
-297 CNNTP
+297 CKNTP
-302 DFISCGEKLDF
+302 HFISCGEKLDF
-313 PHYPSLGQL
+313 HHYPSPGQL
-322 LPEEKKGREE
+322 LPEEEKGREE

-343 YLEKAWEQEKDPV
+343 YLEKAWEKEKDPV

-366 MYQLKSGTISPKNVF
+366 MYQLKSGTISSKNVF

-409 YKFNK
+409 AEFNK
-414 DNDIFK
+414 DNVFK
-420 LIVVMADD
+420 LIVVMAND

-435 EKVAKELV
+435 LKVAKELV
-443 GRQRIMGVIGP
+443 GREKIMGVIGP

-468 QKLVLISATS
+468 KKLVLISATS
-478 TATIEDFKAQDEN
+478 TATIEDFKAQDKN
-491 KSQDLSW
+491 KSQDFSW
-498 FFRPISTT
+498 FFRPIPTT

-550 INIKGEVNITTSPID
+550 INIKGEVNITTSPINQ
-565 RVNSLK
+565 VNSLK

-616 PLFNDEVLRLGKES
+616 PLFNDEVLELVDTIGRES

-653 VDQKPLPWSTSTK
+653 VDQKPLPWSTK
-666 PKLNWQMAMAYDAT
+666 PKLNWQMAMAYEAT

-723 GSDRKDQ
+723 GSDREDQ
-730 FSSLVRPDCSTTSCD
+730 SSSLISPDCSTTPCD
-745 WRKIN
+745 WTGAK
-750 P
+750 

>member
-1 MGNEIIKIIK
+1 MSREKLEDAKRNWEEKLAHYQCELAITADASRKFELRKGIQECEKEIEKLEKTIN
-11 IFLASSSE
+11 SSE
-19 LKDDREQFEIFIN
+19 SGNDPNSSDNSNRRRFVIPPIIIN
-32 RKNKKYIEQ
+32 TINLSYRWTKKRI
-41 GIFLELVVWEDFIDA
+41 
-56 MSKTRLQDEY
+56 M
-66 NKAITQCHIFVSLFH
+66 LFC
-81 TKVGIYTEEEFT
+81 
-93 KALETFKANG
+93 
-103 NLRIYTYFKDA
+103 
-114 PINAGQ
+114 
-120 IRPEIMTLL
+120 
-129 NFKERLHNLG
+129 
-139 HFHTSYADIND
+139 
-150 LKHKFGEQLNKIMP
+150 
-164 KLAGEIE
+164 
-171 PAFQQKQQEVEQSL
+171 
-185 RREIQQLEQE
+185 
-195 KQEIEQALRR
+195 
-205 EIQQLEQKKQ
+205 
-215 EIEQALR
+215 
-222 REIQQLEQQIDG
+222 
-234 HRPVTPLDTLIVNI
+234 
-248 RNTMNLFRRW
+248 RW

-267 FAILCILALILSLVI
+267 FAILFILALIISLVI
-282 FYVREITDPLVAASV
+282 FYVREITDPLSA
-297 CNNTP
+297 CKNTP
-302 DFISCGEKLDF
+302 HFISCGEKLDF
-313 PHYPSLGQL
+313 HHYPSPGQL
-322 LPEEKKGREE
+322 LPEEEKGREE

-343 YLEKAWEQEKDPV
+343 YLEKAWEKEKDPV

-366 MYQLKSGTISPKNVF
+366 MYQLKSGTISSKNVF

-409 YKFNK
+409 AEFNK
-414 DNDIFK
+414 DNVFK
-420 LIVVMADD
+420 LIVVMAND

-435 EKVAKELV
+435 LKVAKELV
-443 GRQRIMGVIGP
+443 GREKIMGVIGP

-468 QKLVLISATS
+468 EKLVLISPTS
-478 TATIEDFKAQDEN
+478 TATIEAFKAQDKN
-491 KSQDLSW
+491 KSQDFSW
-498 FFRPISTT
+498 FFRPIPTT

-550 INIKGEVNITTSPID
+550 INIKGEVNITTSPINQ
-565 RVNSLK
+565 VNSLK

-616 PLFNDEVLRLGKES
+616 PLFNDEVLELVDTIGRES

-653 VDQKPLPWSTSTK
+653 VDQKPLPWSTK
-666 PKLNWQMAMAYDAT
+666 PKLNWQMAMAYEAT

-692 QGQTP
+692 QGQMP

-723 GSDRKDQ
+723 GSDREDQ
-730 FSSLVRPDCSTTSCD
+730 SSSLISPDCSTTPCD
-745 WRKIN
+745 WTGAK
-750 P
+750 

>member
-32 RKNKKYIEQ
+32 RENKKYIEQ
-41 GIFLELVVWEDFIDA
+41 RIFLELVVWEDFIDA

-66 NKAITQCHIFVSLFH
+66 NKAITECHIFVSLFH
-81 TKVGIYTEEEFT
+81 TKVGKYTEEEFL

-103 NLRIYTYFKDA
+103 NLRIYTYFKNA

-120 IRPEIMTLL
+120 IGPEIMTLL
-129 NFKERLHNLG
+129 NFKKRLHNLG

-150 LKHKFGEQLNKIMP
+150 LKHKFSEQLNKIMP
-164 KLAGEIE
+164 KLAREIE
-171 PAFQQKQQEVEQSL
+171 PAFHQEQ
-185 RREIQQLEQE
+185 
-195 KQEIEQALRR
+195 QEIEQALKR
-205 EIQQLEQKKQ
+205 EIQQLKQ
-215 EIEQALR
+215 QPRL
-222 REIQQLEQQIDG
+222 
-234 HRPVTPLDTLIVNI
+234 VTTLDTLIVNI
-248 RNTMNLFRRW
+248 GNTINLFRRW
-258 LIELNKWFK
+258 LIELNQWFK

-282 FYVREITDPLVAASV
+282 FYVREITDPLSA

-302 DFISCGEKLDF
+302 DFISCGEKLGF
-313 PHYPSLGQL
+313 PDYPSPGQL
-322 LPEEKKGREE
+322 LREEKKGREE

-409 YKFNK
+409 AEFNK
-414 DNDIFK
+414 NNCIFK
-420 LIVVMADD
+420 LIVVMAND
-428 SNNKDGA
+428 SNNDYEA
-435 EKVAKELV
+435 LKVAKELV
-443 GRQRIMGVIGP
+443 GREKIMGVIGP

-468 QKLVLISATS
+468 EKLVLISPTS
-478 TATIEDFKAQDEN
+478 TATIEAFKAQDKN

-506 EIAAQDLVKYLKKQG
+506 EIAAQDLVKYLEKKG

-540 NFKEELDKLS
+540 NFKEELDKSS

-571 QKFNQIKDK
+571 QKFNQLKDK
-580 TALVIISDAFIDTE
+580 TALVLISDAFIDTE

-616 PLFNDEVLRLGKES
+616 PLFNDEVLELVDTIGRES

-653 VDQKPLPWSTSTK
+653 VDQKPLPWSTK

-680 KMLVEAIVQQLE
+680 KMLIGAIVQQLE
-692 QGQTP
+692 KGQTV

-723 GSDRKDQ
+723 GSDREDQ
-730 FSSLVRPDCSTTSCD
+730 SSSLISPDCSTTPCD
-745 WRKIN
+745 WTGAK
-750 P
+750 

>member
-66 NKAITQCHIFVSLFH
+66 NKAITECHIFVSLFH
-81 TKVGIYTEEEFT
+81 TKVGKYTEEEFL

-103 NLRIYTYFKDA
+103 NLRIYTYFKNA

-120 IRPEIMTLL
+120 IGPEIMTLL

-150 LKHKFGEQLNKIMP
+150 LKHKFSEQLNKIMP

-171 PAFQQKQQEVEQSL
+171 PAFHQEQQEIEQAL
-185 RREIQQLEQE
+185 KREIQQLEQQ

-205 EIQQLEQKKQ
+205 EIQQLK
-215 EIEQALR
+215 
-222 REIQQLEQQIDG
+222 QQING
-234 HRPVTPLDTLIVNI
+234 HGLVTPLGRLIVNI
-248 RNTMNLFRRW
+248 TNTINLFCRW
-258 LIELNKWFK
+258 LIELDKWFK

-282 FYVREITDPLVAASV
+282 FYVREITDPLSA

-313 PHYPSLGQL
+313 PHYFLGQL
-322 LPEEKKGREE
+322 LPEEEKGREE
-332 FAKGNYKEAIS
+332 FANGNYKEAIS
-343 YLEKAWEQEKDPV
+343 YLEKAWEKEKDPV

-409 YKFNK
+409 AEFNK
-414 DNDIFK
+414 DNVFK
-420 LIVVMADD
+420 LIVVMAND

-435 EKVAKELV
+435 LKVAKELV
-443 GRQRIMGVIGP
+443 GRERIIGVIGP

-468 QKLVLISATS
+468 KELVLISPTS
-478 TATIEDFKAQDEN
+478 TATIEYFKAQNKN

-498 FFRPISTT
+498 FFRPIPTT
-506 EIAAQDLVKYLKKQG
+506 EIAAKNLVKYLEKKG
-521 YQQVIIF
+521 YIKVIIF
-528 HDNDLVAQSFYN
+528 YDNDLVAQSFYE
-540 NFKEELDKLS
+540 NFTKQLKQSS
-550 INIKGEVNITTSPID
+550 INIKPEVNITKSPID
-565 RVNSLK
+565 LDVDSFK
-571 QKFNQIKDK
+571 QKFNQLKDK

-616 PLFNDEVLRLGKES
+616 PLFNDEVLELVDTIGRES

-653 VDQKPLPWSTSTK
+653 VDQKPLPWSTK

-692 QGQTP
+692 QGQMP

-723 GSDRKDQ
+723 GSDREDQ
-730 FSSLVRPDCSTTSCD
+730 SSSLISPDCSTTPCD

>member
-1 MGNEIIKIIK
+1 MGNEIIK

-66 NKAITQCHIFVSLFH
+66 NKAITECHIFVSLFH
-81 TKVGIYTEEEFT
+81 TKVGKYTEEEFL

-103 NLRIYTYFKDA
+103 NLRIYTYFKNA

-120 IRPEIMTLL
+120 IGPEIMTLL

-150 LKHKFGEQLNKIMP
+150 LKHKFSEQLNKIMP

-171 PAFQQKQQEVEQSL
+171 PASHQEQQEIEQAL
-185 RREIQQLEQE
+185 KREIQQLEQQ

-205 EIQQLEQKKQ
+205 EIQQLKQQKQ

-222 REIQQLEQQIDG
+222 REIRQLEQQIGG
-234 HRPVTPLDTLIVNI
+234 HRPCTLLDKLIVNI
-248 RNTMNLFRRW
+248 RNTINLFRRW

-282 FYVREITDPLVAASV
+282 FYVREITDPLSA

-302 DFISCGEKLDF
+302 DFISCGEKLGF
-313 PHYPSLGQL
+313 PHYPSPGQL
-322 LPEEKKGREE
+322 LREEKKGREE

-409 YKFNK
+409 AEFNK
-414 DNDIFK
+414 NNGIFK
-420 LIVVMADD
+420 LIVVMAND
-428 SNNKDGA
+428 SNNDYEA
-435 EKVAKELV
+435 LKVAKELV
-443 GRQRIMGVIGP
+443 GREKIMGVIGP

-468 QKLVLISATS
+468 EKLVLISPTS
-478 TATIEDFKAQDEN
+478 TATIEAFKAQDKN

-506 EIAAQDLVKYLKKQG
+506 EIAAQDLVKYLEKKG

-528 HDNDLVAQSFYN
+528 HDNDLVAQSFYE
-540 NFKEELDKLS
+540 NFTKQLKLKQSS
-550 INIKGEVNITTSPID
+550 INIKFEVNITTSPID
-565 RVNSLK
+565 LDVDSLK
-571 QKFNQIKDK
+571 QKFNQLKDK
-580 TALVIISDAFIDTE
+580 TALVLISDAFIDTE

-616 PLFNDEVLRLGKES
+616 PLFNDEVLELVDTIGRES
-630 LEKMVIAIP
+630 LEEKMVIAIP

-653 VDQKPLPWSTSTK
+653 VDQKPLPWSTK

-692 QGQTP
+692 QGQMP
-697 SREGTRNTLAKDDFN
+697 SREGTRNTLAKDDFK

-723 GSDRKDQ
+723 GSDREDQ
-730 FSSLVRPDCSTTSCD
+730 SSSLISPDCSTTPCD
-745 WRKIN
+745 WTGAK
-750 P
+750 